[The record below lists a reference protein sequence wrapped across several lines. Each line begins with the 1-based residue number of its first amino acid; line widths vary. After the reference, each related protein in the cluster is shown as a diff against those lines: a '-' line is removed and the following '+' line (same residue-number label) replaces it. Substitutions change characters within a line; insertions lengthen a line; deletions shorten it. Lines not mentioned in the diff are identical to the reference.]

1 MARRQRFGCLDT
13 WLCSC
18 KQTLSLRFPIA
29 FQLQASGK
37 MRSTPL
43 LVKEK
48 VSSFTKLRT
57 SKVMYMNEMKY
68 PVANNLSQ
76 RLNLALKLN
85 VTSKFGSENYQ
96 VMNYGL
102 GGTIITHLDST
113 GSFSLSILLDG
124 ATWK

>member
-1 MARRQRFGCLDT
+1 
-13 WLCSC
+13 
-18 KQTLSLRFPIA
+18 
-29 FQLQASGK
+29 
-37 MRSTPL
+37 
-43 LVKEK
+43 
-48 VSSFTKLRT
+48 
-57 SKVMYMNEMKY
+57 MNEMKY